1 MKVTIDKNELYLTP
15 EIIVKCKEIDEVLQD
30 IISYIGIADKNMIG
44 ELEGE
49 IFFIPLNSILYFE
62 SVDKTVYIYTDKQVY
77 RSSAKLYIL
86 EEQLVDTYFAR
97 VSKTTILNLKK
108 LNSVRSSKNA
118 KLEGTLSNKEKI
130 LISRQYV
137 SEIKKRLG
145 VLLC

>member
-1 MKVTIDKNELYLTP
+1 MKITIDKNELYSIP
-15 EIIVKCKEIDEVLQD
+15 EIIVKCKKIDEVLQD

-44 ELEGE
+44 EVEGE

-62 SVDKTVYIYTDKQVY
+62 SVDKNVYIYTDKQVY

-108 LNSVRSSKNA
+108 LNSVKSAKNA
-118 KLEGTLSNKEKI
+118 KLEGTLINKERV

-145 VLLC
+145 V